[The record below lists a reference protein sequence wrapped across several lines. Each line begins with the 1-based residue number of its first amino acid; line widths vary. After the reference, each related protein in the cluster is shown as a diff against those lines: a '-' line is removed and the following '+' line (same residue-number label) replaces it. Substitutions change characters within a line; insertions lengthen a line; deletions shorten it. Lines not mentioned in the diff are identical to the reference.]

1 MEETGKRHQ
10 SCIANSCFVGYNNI
24 SFCVEKWLMDIKHV
38 CVCHRRWRPANE
50 AAALYNCFR
59 SLLIASLV
67 TAPSLLT
74 LEILGEIII
83 RRRVCPWCQTPRVV
97 ASKSA
102 GDFIVNVDIVWRV
115 ISPPSLLQKK
125 KKSIVFLPRSEP
137 QGPMHHQSAP
147 LNPVLMKPKSL
158 VPSRRRF
165 QDTDWPL
172 ARLNEIYFI
181 YNIYIYQKQYRRN
194 VFPRQSTSL
203 SLVRF
208 DPDSSSNSSAFH
220 IRKAHSDGLLLP
232 RGGGQ
237 VLLLTD
243 RTRTLLQLLLIQQM
257 EEEEEKKK

>member
-1 MEETGKRHQ
+1 
-10 SCIANSCFVGYNNI
+10 
-24 SFCVEKWLMDIKHV
+24 
-38 CVCHRRWRPANE
+38 
-50 AAALYNCFR
+50 
-59 SLLIASLV
+59 
-67 TAPSLLT
+67 
-74 LEILGEIII
+74 
-83 RRRVCPWCQTPRVV
+83 
-97 ASKSA
+97 
-102 GDFIVNVDIVWRV
+102 
-115 ISPPSLLQKK
+115 
-125 KKSIVFLPRSEP
+125 
-137 QGPMHHQSAP
+137 MHHQSAP

-194 VFPRQSTSL
+194 VFPRQSTSF

-243 RTRTLLQLLLIQQM
+243 RTRTLLQRLLIQQM